1 MLEQHL
7 LIGFSID
14 VVATLIFTGALFYR
28 RHRRRDL
35 FVIFTFFNLAM
46 FTIVTLITS
55 EAQLGIGASFG
66 LFALLGIIRLRNEE
80 FSNYEIGYF
89 FGCLTLAI
97 VNALVKD
104 AYYLQAFMNATVVLG
119 MALLDSPSLLPGA
132 QHSIVILDAVYGEDA
147 EITRALETLLQ
158 AKILKFAVTQ
168 VDNVRDMTTVSVNYA
183 KHRKNPP
190 NQRSQHH
197 ETLIQRT
204 H

>member
-1 MLEQHL
+1 MLEPHI
-7 LIGFSID
+7 LIGLSVDI
-14 VVATLIFTGALFYR
+14 VTTLIFTGALFYR

-97 VNALVKD
+97 VNALIKD
-104 AYYLQAFMNATVVLG
+104 AYFLLAFMNAVVVIG
-119 MALLDSPSLLPGA
+119 MAVLDHPSVMRGV
-132 QHSIVILDAVYGEDA
+132 QHSTVILDAVYNDDA
-147 EITRALETLLQ
+147 EITRALESLLK
-158 AKILKFAVTQ
+158 AKVLKFAVTQ
-168 VDNVRDMTTVSVNYA
+168 VDNVRDITTISVNY
-183 KHRKNPP
+183 KK
-190 NQRSQHH
+190 
-197 ETLIQRT
+197 T
-204 H
+204 